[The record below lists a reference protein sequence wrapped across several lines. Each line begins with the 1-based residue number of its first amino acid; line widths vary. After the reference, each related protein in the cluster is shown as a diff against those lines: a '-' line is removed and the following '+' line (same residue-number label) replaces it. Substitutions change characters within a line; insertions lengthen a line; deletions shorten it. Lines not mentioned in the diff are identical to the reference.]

1 MMNDNSAGLSQ
12 ALQYPLFSAI
22 FNRRSRRISKGISSV
37 PAGSLSYSSTQEPQP
52 LTPLEEALLVAAT
65 GTTGIAMHD
74 MPFKTEDGRDV
85 PVGTPMLELTA
96 RAASSPDNA
105 QATHFFLIND
115 EGTYFLRRP
124 EDFDPYTFARGG
136 LSPSQLIEYV
146 ARCKLKVLD
155 TRLDFPRVFPCYI
168 GANGYISNLP
178 GTTIL
183 LPIVDMTK
191 QYINGLMYVLAQED
205 GQRPV
210 FLDDWNFYRKA
221 GLKKWVRNG
230 FLNKDIPL
238 PLGQLGTLRTDYEA
252 HLLVQNLLLS
262 IQAMGLGGWVH
273 AGFYGPLL
281 LGDSEYASYG
291 PGLRFRYESPKK
303 SLLRL
308 LRRAITPLPAWRAN
322 PVGLDDVIEGFCP
335 PYYDSMDEAVDAL
348 IATKY
353 GPGGTYQETKFFEQV
368 FKPGV
373 TDRFLDE
380 VPHYPE
386 EIIACA
392 KDVCNYIYRTYGR
405 FPAHVDAM
413 YVPGVWVQAHHLDLD
428 YYDQLFASGYTNTQA
443 EHQSLWHN
451 GE

>member
-1 MMNDNSAGLSQ
+1 MNDNNLGLSQ

-37 PAGSLSYSSTQEPQP
+37 PAGTLSYTSTQEPQP
-52 LTPLEEALLVAAT
+52 LTSLEEALLVAAT
-65 GTTGIAMHD
+65 GTTGIIFHD
-74 MPFKTEDGRDV
+74 VPFKTEDGRDM
-85 PVGTPMLELTA
+85 PMGTPMLEITA

-115 EGTYFLRRP
+115 EGTYFLKRP
-124 EDFDPYTFARGG
+124 EDVDPYTFTQGG
-136 LSPSQLIEYV
+136 LTPSKLIEYV
-146 ARCKLKVLD
+146 AKCKVKVLD

-168 GANGYISNLP
+168 GPNRFVSNLP

-183 LPIVDMTK
+183 VPIVDMTK
-191 QYINGLMYVLAQED
+191 QYMNGLMTVLAQED

-221 GLKKWVRNG
+221 GLKKWVKNG

-238 PLGQLGTLRTDYEA
+238 PLGQLGGLRTDYEA
-252 HLLVQNLLLS
+252 HLLTQNLLLT

-281 LGDSEYASYG
+281 LGDSEYARYG
-291 PGLRFRYESPKK
+291 PGLQFRYEKPKRT
-303 SLLRL
+303 LLRL
-308 LRRAITPLPAWRAN
+308 LRRAVTPIPAWRPN
-322 PVGLDDVIEGFCP
+322 PVGLDGVIEGFCP
-335 PYYDSMDEAVDAL
+335 PYYNSMNEAFDAL
-348 IATKY
+348 VATKY
-353 GPGGTYQETKFFEQV
+353 GPGGIYVDSKYHDQV

-373 TDRFLDE
+373 SGRYLDE
-380 VPHYPE
+380 APHYPDDV
-386 EIIACA
+386 IACA
-392 KDVCNYIYRTYGR
+392 KDVCNYIYNTYGR

-413 YVPGVWVQAHHLDLD
+413 YVPGTWVQAHHLDLE
-428 YYDQLFASGYTNTQA
+428 YYDHLFASGYTETQDQ
-443 EHQSLWHN
+443 HQSLWHD